1 MAWVFSP
8 VVLEALECFQGNLI
22 WAFLSRL
29 HLTHHNVVPPQ
40 PFVVQKALRIKPIKI
55 PIKSNCFLFLKV
67 KLCFSRLNRT
77 QTWTLER
84 KLTRQET
91 HLLGAIVC
99 CPLRFH
105 PRLPWFGQF
114 CPEGFT
120 TLWKAKRSPLRLWGK
135 KPWPPRERGGA
146 VSVISAL
153 GRLKKWDLWVQ
164 NHPGLHSKLQV
175 DLAPN

>member
-29 HLTHHNVVPPQ
+29 HLTHHNVVPPE

-99 CPLRFH
+99 CPLRF
-105 PRLPWFGQF
+105 
-114 CPEGFT
+114 
-120 TLWKAKRSPLRLWGK
+120 
-135 KPWPPRERGGA
+135 PPQAALVLA
-146 VSVISAL
+146 VLSWRVYYSLESQKESSQAL
-153 GRLKKWDLWVQ
+153 GKETLATTKEGWGHVCNLSPRKAEEMGFV
-164 NHPGLHSKLQV
+164 GSK
-175 DLAPN
+175 PPWST